1 MRRMEMKQRSDEEE
15 WRKFGKEEGKGK
27 TVGIS
32 DQDEVEGE
40 EEAKETK
47 RRSWSR
53 KRRWRKG

>member
-1 MRRMEMKQRSDEEE
+1 MKQRSDEEE